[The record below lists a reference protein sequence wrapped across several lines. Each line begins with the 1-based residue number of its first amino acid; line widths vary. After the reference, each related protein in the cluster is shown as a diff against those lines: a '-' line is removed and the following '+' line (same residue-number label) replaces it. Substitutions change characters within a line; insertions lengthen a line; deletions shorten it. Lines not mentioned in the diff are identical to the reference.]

1 MIKHMNTLTQL
12 WDVTID
18 TSGTQQ
24 MIESII
30 TNSNNGDALSDIVM
44 TTLWSVNNS
53 AIFYMLIFFWILV
66 MIRTIKDSNYRS
78 HNTGFVV
85 LSLLLVTLGTPL
97 LGLPLY
103 LAIRPLGYKYE
114 RSYWKAVMTQ
124 EDEDVLEEQY
134 EIKTLTQ
141 DSSDADEDHLADLK
155 KQATVSK
162 RRVTRATTKKWTTP
176 PTKKTS
182 STVKNT
188 APVNNTTPK
197 KRRTPTRT
205 TNL

>member
-1 MIKHMNTLTQL
+1 MNTLTQL
-12 WDVTID
+12 WDATID

-53 AIFYMLIFFWILV
+53 VIFYMLIFFWILV

-124 EDEDVLEEQY
+124 EDEDILEEQY
-134 EIKTLTQ
+134 EIKTLIQ
-141 DSSDADEDHLADLK
+141 ESSDADEDHLADLK

-162 RRVTRATTKKWTTP
+162 RRVTRATTKKWVTP
-176 PTKKTS
+176 TTKKTS

-188 APVNNTTPK
+188 TSVNNTTPK